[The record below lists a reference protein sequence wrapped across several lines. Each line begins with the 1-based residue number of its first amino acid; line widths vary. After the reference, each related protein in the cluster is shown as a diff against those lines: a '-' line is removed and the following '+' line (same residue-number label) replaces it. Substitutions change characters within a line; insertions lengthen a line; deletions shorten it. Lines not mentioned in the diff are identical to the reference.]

1 MVGKVISYTQS
12 NSTCVYC
19 VVLGWAVISLPTL
32 TLYFEKL
39 GTYVHLLSQKIGSWV
54 RLITLRVAAYFLCHR
69 TRRCKRSF
77 CLSCSGDT
85 GLRQTS
91 ARLNEIISSISATK
105 YKQCSSMD
113 LDFLQIMYRSG
124 SLWNTWDKYYAI
136 KPRPG
141 LSITEVINSC
151 IILGPWNIM
160 GLGQQQ

>member
-1 MVGKVISYTQS
+1 MLQVRYKQNRYGRKS
-12 NSTCVYC
+12 NFHTHNQITHAHNMCGFRMGDFSFPPNF
-19 VVLGWAVISLPTL
+19 SLD
-32 TLYFEKL
+32 EKL
-39 GTYVHLLSQKIGSWV
+39 VTQVHLLSQHIGSWV

-105 YKQCSSMD
+105 YKQCSSVD

-124 SLWNTWDKYYAI
+124 SLWNT
-136 KPRPG
+136 
-141 LSITEVINSC
+141 
-151 IILGPWNIM
+151 
-160 GLGQQQ
+160 